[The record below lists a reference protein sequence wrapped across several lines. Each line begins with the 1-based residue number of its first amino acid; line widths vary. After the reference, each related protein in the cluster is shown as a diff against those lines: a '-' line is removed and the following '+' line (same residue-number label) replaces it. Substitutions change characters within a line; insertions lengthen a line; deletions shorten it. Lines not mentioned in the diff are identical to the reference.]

1 MTYDTIW
8 SNELLQIL
16 LRFNKKII
24 KSVPITQIISYLILQ
39 IALRHL
45 EMEHRLAEITQEIMF
60 LDTNKK
66 VKQ

>member
-1 MTYDTIW
+1 MTYDVW
-8 SNELLQIL
+8 SNELPQIL
-16 LRFNKKII
+16 LRFDKFI
-24 KSVPITQIISYLILQ
+24 KSMSITQIISYLMLQ

-45 EMEHRLAEITQEIMF
+45 EMEHRLAEIIQESMF